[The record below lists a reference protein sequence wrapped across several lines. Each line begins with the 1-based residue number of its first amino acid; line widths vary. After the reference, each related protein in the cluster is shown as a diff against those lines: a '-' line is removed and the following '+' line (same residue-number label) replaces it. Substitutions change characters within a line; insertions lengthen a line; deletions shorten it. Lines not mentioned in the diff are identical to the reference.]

1 MVAKPYMSGLFGTSP
16 ISPLQ
21 QHMAV
26 VYACIQ
32 NLEPLFAGVID
43 ADMDKIETAAK
54 RITRGEHE
62 ADVMKK
68 KLRHHLPKGLFMPV
82 DRRDL
87 LDVLLMQDSIANQ
100 AKDIASLILGRKMT
114 LPKEMHELFIPY
126 GQRCI
131 DAVEQASN
139 IIHELDELVET
150 GFRGL
155 EVDHVEEMISKLD
168 EIESDTDKLQ
178 RQLRDVLFTLEDE
191 LRATDVMFTYRL
203 IEWVG
208 RVADAAQK
216 VGSRLQLMLAR

>member
-1 MVAKPYMSGLFGTSP
+1 MSGLFGTSP
-16 ISPLQ
+16 IRPLQ
-21 QHMAV
+21 QHMTV
-26 VYACIQ
+26 VYDSVK
-32 NLEPLFAGVID
+32 NLEPLFAGLID
-43 ADMDKIETAAK
+43 EDTKKIAVAAK
-54 RITRGEHE
+54 KIADGEHK

-68 KLRHHLPKGLFMPV
+68 ELRHHLPKGLFMPV

-100 AKDIASLILGRKMT
+100 AKDIASLIMGRKMT
-114 LPKEMHELFIPY
+114 LPKQMHELFIPY

-131 DAVEQASN
+131 DAVEQARN
-139 IIHELDELVET
+139 IIHELDKLVET

-168 EIESDTDKLQ
+168 SIESETDKLQ

-208 RVADAAQK
+208 RVADDAQK

>member
-1 MVAKPYMSGLFGTSP
+1 MVTKPYMSGLFGTSP
-16 ISPLQ
+16 IRPLQ
-21 QHMAV
+21 EHMAV
-26 VYACIQ
+26 VYTCIK
-32 NLEPLFAGVID
+32 NLDPLFSGVIEED
-43 ADMDKIETAAK
+43 WDKISAAAK
-54 RITRGEHE
+54 AIIDGEHE
-62 ADVMKK
+62 ADDLKK
-68 KLRHHLPKGLFMPV
+68 ELRHHLPKGLFMPI

-100 AKDIASLILGRKMT
+100 AKDIASLITGRKMT
-114 LPKEMHELFIPY
+114 IPKQMQELFLPY

-131 DAVEQASN
+131 DSVEHAKN

-155 EVDHVEEMISKLD
+155 EVEHVEDMISKLD
-168 EIESDTDKLQ
+168 DIESETDRLQ
-178 RQLRDVLFTLEDE
+178 RQLRDVLFTLEDD

-203 IEWVG
+203 IEWIG